1 MEQKMNQRYFDAK
14 FETLS
19 VMIKNVDEKLET
31 MNERT
36 DANEKDIHALQID
49 NVQWRMHRNR
59 LEANVKIIRW
69 AVISLGI
76 TLVGTLAFI
85 IAMK

>member
-1 MEQKMNQRYFDAK
+1 MEMNQRYFDAK
-14 FETLS
+14 FEILA
-19 VMIKNVDEKLET
+19 VMIKNVDEKLEV
-31 MNERT
+31 ME
-36 DANEKDIHALQID
+36 DKAEKNEKDIHDLQID

-76 TLVGTLAFI
+76 TLLGTLTFI

>member
-1 MEQKMNQRYFDAK
+1 MEMNQRYFDAK
-14 FETLS
+14 FETLA
-19 VMIKNVDEKLET
+19 VMIKNVDGKLEVMEDKT
-31 MNERT
+31 EK
-36 DANEKDIHALQID
+36 NEKDIYDLQID

-76 TLVGTLAFI
+76 TLLGTLAFI

>member
-1 MEQKMNQRYFDAK
+1 MEMNQRYFDAK
-14 FETLS
+14 FEILA
-19 VMIKNVDEKLET
+19 VMIKNVDEKLGVMEDKA
-31 MNERT
+31 EK
-36 DANEKDIHALQID
+36 NEKDIHSLQID

>member
-1 MEQKMNQRYFDAK
+1 MNQRYFDAK
-14 FETLS
+14 FEILA
-19 VMIKNVDEKLET
+19 VMIKNVDEKLEV
-31 MNERT
+31 ME
-36 DANEKDIHALQID
+36 DKAEKNEKDIHDLQID

-76 TLVGTLAFI
+76 TLLGTLAFI

>member
-1 MEQKMNQRYFDAK
+1 MEMNQRYFDAK
-14 FETLS
+14 FEILA
-19 VMIKNVDEKLET
+19 VMIKNVDEKLEV
-31 MNERT
+31 ME
-36 DANEKDIHALQID
+36 DKAEKNEKDIHDLQID

>member
-1 MEQKMNQRYFDAK
+1 MEMNQRYFDAK
-14 FETLS
+14 FETLA
-19 VMIKNVDEKLET
+19 VMIKNVDGKLEVMEDKT
-31 MNERT
+31 EK
-36 DANEKDIHALQID
+36 NEKDIYDLQID

>member
-1 MEQKMNQRYFDAK
+1 MEMNQRYFDAK
-14 FETLS
+14 FEILA
-19 VMIKNVDEKLET
+19 VMIKNVDEKLGVMEDKA
-31 MNERT
+31 EK
-36 DANEKDIHALQID
+36 NEKDIHDLQID

-76 TLVGTLAFI
+76 TLLGTLAFI

>member
-1 MEQKMNQRYFDAK
+1 MEMNQRYFDAK
-14 FETLS
+14 FEILA
-19 VMIKNVDEKLET
+19 VMIKNVDEKLGVMEDKA
-31 MNERT
+31 EK
-36 DANEKDIHALQID
+36 NEKDIHDLQID

>member
-1 MEQKMNQRYFDAK
+1 MEMNQRYFDAK
-14 FETLS
+14 FEILA
-19 VMIKNVDEKLET
+19 VMIKNVDEKLGVMEDKA
-31 MNERT
+31 EK
-36 DANEKDIHALQID
+36 NEKDIHDLQID

-76 TLVGTLAFI
+76 TLLGTLTFI

>member
-1 MEQKMNQRYFDAK
+1 MKMNQRYFDAK
-14 FETLS
+14 FEILA
-19 VMIKNVDEKLET
+19 VMIKNVDEKLEV
-31 MNERT
+31 ME
-36 DANEKDIHALQID
+36 DKAEKNEKDIHDLQID

-76 TLVGTLAFI
+76 TLLGTLAFI

>member
-1 MEQKMNQRYFDAK
+1 MEMNQRYFDAK
-14 FETLS
+14 FETLA
-19 VMIKNVDEKLET
+19 VMIKNVDGKLGVMEDKTEK
-31 MNERT
+31 
-36 DANEKDIHALQID
+36 NEKDIYDLQID

-76 TLVGTLAFI
+76 TLLGTLAFI

>member
-1 MEQKMNQRYFDAK
+1 MEMNQRYFDAK
-14 FETLS
+14 FETLA
-19 VMIKNVDEKLET
+19 VMIKNVDEKLEVMEDKT
-31 MNERT
+31 EK
-36 DANEKDIHALQID
+36 NEKDIYDLQID